1 MDLGRTR
8 VCCWRNYM
16 YMHTSRGRDN
26 AYVKRVTMSLLGSI
40 SAGVFVLLSSPLTH
54 CPFGVTVPVL
64 GTSFALGPPK
74 RPFAPT
80 HSAALSLSQLR
91 HAESCPPDRTQ
102 AYLAAQSYH
111 QPCRRAAQDLTRL
124 SRQWRVPHCRGVSP
138 ATQSI
143 KQTAHHERHPT
154 ASGGAGSATP
164 QLLGE

>member
-1 MDLGRTR
+1 M
-8 VCCWRNYM
+8 CCWRNYM

-80 HSAALSLSQLR
+80 HSAALGLSQLR

-102 AYLAAQSYH
+102 AYPATQSYH
-111 QPCRRAAQDLTRL
+111 QPCRRVVRKTNKVEPPVANPTLQRCLPCHTVHQDGQRTRNDTL
-124 SRQWRVPHCRGVSP
+124 RSR
-138 ATQSI
+138 
-143 KQTAHHERHPT
+143 E
-154 ASGGAGSATP
+154 GAGSATP